1 MNKADLIAKLAPKLN
16 INQDEARVVLNSVL
30 EGIRVALLHAEML
43 VKAGAQV
50 SLFTLEGEAEWYH
63 EGDFHFPVLSA
74 EREKL
79 QGTLDLAVATMWNTA
94 EFVEQSSKIRKKKY
108 SWNLMNI

>member
-1 MNKADLIAKLAPKLN
+1 MEI
-16 INQDEARVVLNSVL
+16 SG
-30 EGIRVALLHAEML
+30 GIRVALLHAEML

-94 EFVEQSSKIRKKKY
+94 EFVEQSSKIRRK
-108 SWNLMNI
+108 NIWCRILKLDFIRREARTGSQLRRLTG

>member
-1 MNKADLIAKLAPKLN
+1 MLHKVDR
-16 INQDEARVVLNSVL
+16 ERSSVVT
-30 EGIRVALLHAEML
+30 
-43 VKAGAQV
+43 V
-50 SLFTLEGEAEWYH
+50 SYTHLWYH

-94 EFVEQSSKIRKKKY
+94 EFVEQMCIRDRHLSMRGASFY
-108 SWNLMNI
+108 RRRRVH